1 MTFLING
8 FALRS
13 DDLKCFA
20 LFSLVSIERRGG
32 RNVVLN
38 PSTDM
43 ASGITDTVVLS
54 DASSISKVSRH
65 FAYAGSALQPT
76 RHRISEKTQ
85 RFLLSCRDTPFLAMD
100 LDLVAA
106 KYAQLRTTF
115 PHIDIHYAVKAN
127 PASEIVALLALM
139 GACFDVASR
148 CELDLCLS
156 VGVLPS
162 RLSFGNTIKK
172 ASDIAYAYD
181 QGVRLFAFDSEAE
194 IRKLALHA
202 PRAAVVCRIQVN
214 CENAGWPLSR
224 KFGCD
229 PDMAVELL
237 CLSHTLGLQ
246 AAGVSFH
253 VGSQQTDPAQW
264 RKPLVQSA
272 WLFARLAERG
282 IRLDTV
288 NLGGGFPV
296 PYEKEVPSLGE
307 YAWAINQA
315 VDEAYGSS
323 RPRLM
328 LEPGRSLVGE
338 AGVIQ
343 TEVVLV
349 SRKSNDDDKRWVYL
363 DVGKFGG
370 LAETM
375 DESIRYPLCTPRHG
389 PCGPVILAGPTCD
402 SVDILYEKCPYFLPL
417 DLQCGDRVE
426 ILNTGAYTSSY
437 SSVGFNGFSPLRTYC
452 L

>member
-1 MTFLING
+1 MLPVGLALVDQKVDRIVTIRRRPRKDFPRYVARRHRYG
-8 FALRS
+8 RVVRWDPALRS
-13 DDLKCFA
+13 AAAFGLRWFD
-20 LFSLVSIERRGG
+20 I
-32 RNVVLN
+32 
-38 PSTDM
+38 
-43 ASGITDTVVLS
+43 
-54 DASSISKVSRH
+54 
-65 FAYAGSALQPT
+65 QPAT
-76 RHRISEKTQ
+76 HRVSEKIQ
-85 RFLLSCRDTPFLAMD
+85 RFLLSRPDTPFLVLD

-106 KYAQLRTTF
+106 KYNHLRASF
-115 PHIDIHYAVKAN
+115 PLLSIHYAVKAN
-127 PASEIVALLALM
+127 PASEILALLASM
-139 GACFDVASR
+139 GGCFDVASR

-156 VGVLPS
+156 VGVPPS

-172 ASDIAYAYD
+172 ATDIAYAYG
-181 QGVRLFAFDSEAE
+181 QGVRQFVFDSEAE
-194 IRKLALHA
+194 VRKLATHA
-202 PRAAVVCRIQVN
+202 PSAEVTCRFQAH

-264 RKPLVQSA
+264 RMPLLQSA
-272 WLFARLAERG
+272 LLFARLAEAR
-282 IRLDTV
+282 ITLDTV

-296 PYEKEVPSLGE
+296 PYDEEVPPLSE
-307 YAWAINQA
+307 YARAIDQA
-315 VDEAYGSS
+315 LDEAYGSS

-338 AGVIQ
+338 AGMIQ

-349 SRKSNDDDKRWVYL
+349 SRKSNSEDRRWVYL

-375 DESIRYPLCTPRHG
+375 DESIRYPLRTLRHG
-389 PCGPVILAGPTCD
+389 PCGPVILAGPKCD
-402 SVDILYEKCPYFLPL
+402 SVDILYEKHPYHLPL
-417 DLQCGDRVE
+417 DLQCGDRIE
-426 ILNTGAYTSSY
+426 ILNAGAYTSSY